1 MRKYGRRHTL
11 PYLVSLSLEYLAYT
25 MRTQATAQCKVP
37 PSTVEQDETAKRR
50 RAFLWY
56 LLRGPVW
63 DSFTKYA
70 KPLHFS
76 VPGVMLTQCSL
87 RCRRRLE
94 GVQSAFEDKPVV
106 GFVATLIKDY
116 VPLIDE
122 YYFCKCCASESQ
134 PEDTPADPL
143 VVLITDTS

>member
-25 MRTQATAQCKVP
+25 MRTQAAAQRKVG
-37 PSTVEQDETAKRR
+37 PSTVEQDETNKRR

-63 DSFTKYA
+63 DSFTR
-70 KPLHFS
+70 P
-76 VPGVMLTQCSL
+76 
-87 RCRRRLE
+87 RLE
-94 GVQSAFEDKPVV
+94 GVRGAFEGKPLV
-106 GFVATLIKDY
+106 GFVATLVGDY

-122 YYFCKCCASESQ
+122 YYYCK
-134 PEDTPADPL
+134 PRLRPTRYVADW
-143 VVLITDTS
+143 SHG